1 MRTFFYDVISKMAAM
16 NLAKL
21 EVILKIT
28 MKHGMFGI
36 KLDGMKHRIRND
48 VAKLESIRIGS
59 KVNVLEGQGHFKDDH
74 HFT

>member
-1 MRTFFYDVISKMAAM
+1 MAAM

-21 EVILKIT
+21 EVILKIS

-36 KLDGMKHRIRND
+36 KLDGMKHRIRSD

-59 KVNVLEGQGHFKDDH
+59 KVKVLEGQGHFKDDR